1 MGMSG
6 DLRNSCQYQNLKI
19 DNAITTTTNKPDEFI
34 FCFNRQRFLLLS
46 IQCGNFIS
54 WVDIILV
61 AAGYCGP
68 QKKKKK
74 RIWLIEFPL

>member
-46 IQCGNFIS
+46 IQCGNFPG
-54 WVDIILV
+54 WTLFLLLLV
-61 AAGYCGP
+61 TVVH
-68 QKKKKK
+68 KKKKK
-74 RIWLIEFPL
+74 KKNMAD